1 MRTTG
6 YLVHMILLPS
16 NWASCLMFLT
26 ILNTSASSILNSKLE
41 LGPREVEFAVLAENQ
56 EAVMEFCQ
64 GGGCTYVG
72 QITTIYYHI
81 KCPTR
86 KVEKFGGE
94 KKMKEIAKKFYKIQE
109 LHMQRMHKNYPR
121 TNDPRWAEMWPLN
134 GAVQPSLKVTEAWSR
149 GYNGQGISI
158 AVVDN
163 GVQADHPDLM
173 KRFDLFNSFDY
184 RDPSTHLNDS
194 ESHGTPVAGLMA
206 AEANNSVCI
215 VGVAYA
221 CKIIDVRLIGGE
233 TSDIMEA
240 KALRHHLKVVDIYSN
255 SWGPIDKICYNS
267 IGPVTESALIDGVTL
282 GRNGKGSIYVY
293 AAGNG
298 GPKDNCNADGY
309 INSVYTIPITSIGVD
324 GKATSYAEV
333 CASAFAAIYSG
344 TTDLSLTST
353 SRGSDCKVGLEGTS
367 FSAPQASGIV
377 ALTLQANPSLTWRD
391 IQHLIV
397 QTSKRYN
404 IEDGFEKQSWQ
415 INGAGYHV
423 SQVVGFGLMDAEAM
437 VTRAKA
443 WTLVN
448 PQVTCLTATKE
459 VDMENVYVD
468 FSNELRSYIS
478 ETGKQC
484 SISSLEYV
492 QVEVFLTFSS
502 RRGDISLILTSPSG
516 TKSYLMTPRPYDSEL
531 TEFEYGTLLWK
542 FSSVHFWGEDIR
554 GTWKLTMKRGL
565 YPYTPTANLQ
575 SWKLLFYGTSN
586 GIINSTNFK
595 EKTTVKPDG
604 QKEPTPAV
612 TWEDRTTVDFW
623 NIGGNQDTVSPE
635 DDGEQTENSGSS
647 GGLSPGVYGII
658 VGVSVVVGLISVI
671 CRLYFRRLRHT
682 RNLGTTV
689 TRPRIFVT
697 QSSNYNRI

>member
-1 MRTTG
+1 MG
-6 YLVHMILLPS
+6 YPWSSFSVHMILLPS

-86 KVEKFGGE
+86 TVEKLGGE
-94 KKMKEIAKKFYKIQE
+94 KKMKEIAKKFYKIQD

-121 TNDPRWAEMWPLN
+121 TNDPEWADMWQLN
-134 GAVQPSLKVTEAWSR
+134 GAVMPSLTVTEAWSQ
-149 GYNGQGISI
+149 GYNGQGITI
-158 AVVDN
+158 AVVDD
-163 GVQADHPDLM
+163 GVQADHPDLL
-173 KRFDLFNSFDY
+173 KCLDLVNSFDY
-184 RDPSTHLNDS
+184 RDHSTPLNNS
-194 ESHGTPVAGLMA
+194 ESHGTPVAGLIA
-206 AEANNSVCI
+206 AEANNSICI

-240 KALRHHLKVVDIYSN
+240 KALRHHLKGVDISSN
-255 SWGPIDKICYNS
+255 SWGPQERVGYEKP
-267 IGPVTESALIDGVTL
+267 GPVTESALIDGVTL

-298 GPKDNCNADGY
+298 GPEDNCNADGY
-309 INSVYTIPITSIGVD
+309 VNSVYTIPITSVGGD
-324 GKATSYAEV
+324 GKATWYTEV
-333 CASAFAAIYSG
+333 CAPAFAAIYSG
-344 TTDLSLTST
+344 TFERNLTSL
-353 SRGSDCKVGLEGTS
+353 SPDSDCKADQLQGTS

-437 VTRAKA
+437 VTRAKS
-443 WTLVN
+443 WTLVR
-448 PQVTCLTATKE
+448 PQVTCFTVTKE
-459 VDMENVYVD
+459 VDTED
-468 FSNELRSYIS
+468 SYNIS
-478 ETGKQC
+478 ETGKNC
-484 SISSLEYV
+484 SISSLEHV
-492 QVEVFLTFSS
+492 QVEIFLTFSS

-516 TKSYLMTPRPYDSEL
+516 TKSYLMTPRPNDSVL
-531 TEFEYGTLLWK
+531 TESGSLKWK

-554 GTWKLTMKRGL
+554 GTWNLTMHRGL
-565 YPYTPTANLQ
+565 YPDTPTAELK
-575 SWKLLFYGTSN
+575 SWKLFFYGTSN
-586 GIINSTNFK
+586 
-595 EKTTVKPDG
+595 
-604 QKEPTPAV
+604 
-612 TWEDRTTVDFW
+612 
-623 NIGGNQDTVSPE
+623 DTVSPV
-635 DDGEQTENSGSS
+635 DDGEQTDNSGSS

-658 VGVSVVVGLISVI
+658 VGVFVIVGFISVI
-671 CRLYFRRLRHT
+671 CGLYFRRLRRT
-682 RNLGTTV
+682 QKDGTTN
-689 TRPRIFVT
+689 TRLQVFVT
-697 QSSNYNRI
+697 QSSNYNRM